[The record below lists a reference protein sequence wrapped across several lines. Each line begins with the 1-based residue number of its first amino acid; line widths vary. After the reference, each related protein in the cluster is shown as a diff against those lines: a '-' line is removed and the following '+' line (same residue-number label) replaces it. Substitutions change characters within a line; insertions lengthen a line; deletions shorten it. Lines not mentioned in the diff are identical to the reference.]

1 MKTNN
6 IVEFKLSK
14 DLVEYDSAIEYMN
27 THINKMKKNN
37 AKELIWFLEHPS
49 IYTSGRGNP
58 VNQNYINKIP
68 IYNSGRGGKIT
79 WHGPGQRIIYF
90 IIDLKKR
97 GLDIRRFV
105 SNIEK
110 FIIESLLELD
120 IKAYKKNNIV
130 GIWTLDKE
138 KKEAKIGSLGL
149 RVSKG
154 IIYHG
159 LSLNVSCDLS
169 NFYKIDPCGI
179 KDSKVTS
186 VKNLKSLVNKN
197 EVDEILKR
205 KLKIL
210 FY

>member
-1 MKTNN
+1 MKN
-6 IVEFKLSK
+6 IDILISKEIIDYKFAINYMEEKL
-14 DLVEYDSAIEYMN
+14 LGV
-27 THINKMKKNN
+27 KNN
-37 AKELIWFLEHPS
+37 TAKELIWFLEHPS

-58 VNQNYINKIP
+58 VTQSYINKVP

-159 LSLNVSCDLS
+159 LSLNISCDLS

-179 KDSKVTS
+179 KNSRVTS
-186 VKNLKSLVNKN
+186 IKNLKNFINKN
-197 EVDEILKR
+197 EVDKVLKR
-205 KLKIL
+205 KLKVL
-210 FY
+210 FN

>member
-1 MKTNN
+1 MAWAW
-6 IVEFKLSK
+6 SK
-14 DLVEYDSAIEYMN
+14 N
-27 THINKMKKNN
+27 HI
-37 AKELIWFLEHPS
+37 F
-49 IYTSGRGNP
+49 
-58 VNQNYINKIP
+58 
-68 IYNSGRGGKIT
+68 YNR
-79 WHGPGQRIIYF
+79 
-90 IIDLKKR
+90 LKKR
-97 GLDIRRFV
+97 RLDLRRFV

-138 KKEAKIGSLGL
+138 KKEAKIASLGL

-179 KDSKVTS
+179 KDSRVTS
-186 VKNLKSLVNKN
+186 VKNLKTLINRN
-197 EVDEILKR
+197 EVDEVLKK
-205 KLKIL
+205 KLKLL
-210 FY
+210 FN

>member
-1 MKTNN
+1 MKN
-6 IVEFKLSK
+6 IEILESKNIIDYKFAINYMEEKL
-14 DLVEYDSAIEYMN
+14 LGV
-27 THINKMKKNN
+27 KNN
-37 AKELIWFLEHPS
+37 TAKELIWFLEHPS
-49 IYTSGRGNP
+49 IYTSGRGKPINKS
-58 VNQNYINKIP
+58 YINKIP
-68 IYNSGRGGKIT
+68 IYNSGRGGKMT

-105 SNIEK
+105 SNIEN
-110 FIIESLLELD
+110 FLIASLLELD
-120 IKAYKKNNIV
+120 IKAFKKNNVV

-179 KDSKVTS
+179 KDSRVTS
-186 VKNLKSLVNKN
+186 IKNLKNLIKKN
-197 EVDEILKR
+197 EVDEVLKR
-205 KLKIL
+205 KLKVL

>member
-1 MKTNN
+1 MSEEVLEEVRN
-6 IVEFKLSK
+6 KLR
-14 DLVEYDSAIEYMN
+14 DIGVNFLENANLLEN
-27 THINKMKKNN
+27 T

-105 SNIEK
+105 NNIEK

-149 RVSKG
+149 RVRKG

-179 KDSKVTS
+179 KDSRVTS
-186 VKNLKSLVNKN
+186 VKNLKNLVNKN
-197 EVDEILKR
+197 EVDEVLKR

>member
-1 MKTNN
+1 MKN
-6 IVEFKLSK
+6 IEILESKEIIDYKFAINYMEEKL
-14 DLVEYDSAIEYMN
+14 LGV
-27 THINKMKKNN
+27 KNN
-37 AKELIWFLEHPS
+37 TAKELIWFLEHPS

-58 VNQNYINKIP
+58 VNQSYINKIP

-110 FIIESLLELD
+110 FLIESLLELD

-169 NFYKIDPCGI
+169 NFYKIYHCGI
-179 KDSKVTS
+179 KNSRVTS
-186 VKNLKSLVNKN
+186 VKNLKNLININ
-197 EVDEILKR
+197 EVDKVLKR
-205 KLKIL
+205 KLKVL
-210 FY
+210 FN

>member
-1 MKTNN
+1 MKN
-6 IVEFKLSK
+6 IEIIESKKIIDYKVAINYMEEKL
-14 DLVEYDSAIEYMN
+14 LAI
-27 THINKMKKNN
+27 KNN
-37 AKELIWFLEHPS
+37 TTKELIWFLEHPS

-58 VNQNYINKIP
+58 VNKSYIDEIP
-68 IYNSGRGGKIT
+68 IYNSERGGKIT
-79 WHGPGQRIIYF
+79 WHGPGQRIKYF

-105 SNIEK
+105 GNIEK

-138 KKEAKIGSLGL
+138 KKEAKIASLGL

-179 KDSKVTS
+179 KDSRVTS
-186 VKNLKSLVNKN
+186 VKNLKTLINRN
-197 EVDEILKR
+197 EVDEVLKR
-205 KLKIL
+205 KLKLL
-210 FY
+210 FN

>member
-1 MKTNN
+1 MKN
-6 IVEFKLSK
+6 IEIIESKKIIDYKVAINYMEEKL
-14 DLVEYDSAIEYMN
+14 LAI
-27 THINKMKKNN
+27 KNN
-37 AKELIWFLEHPS
+37 TTKELIWFLEHPS

-58 VNQNYINKIP
+58 VKKNYINNIP
-68 IYNSGRGGKIT
+68 LYNSGRGGKIT

-105 SNIEK
+105 GNIEK

-138 KKEAKIGSLGL
+138 KKEAKIASLGL

-179 KDSKVTS
+179 KNSRVTS
-186 VKNLKSLVNKN
+186 VKNLKTLISRN
-197 EVDEILKR
+197 EVDEVLKR
-205 KLKIL
+205 KLKLL
-210 FY
+210 FN